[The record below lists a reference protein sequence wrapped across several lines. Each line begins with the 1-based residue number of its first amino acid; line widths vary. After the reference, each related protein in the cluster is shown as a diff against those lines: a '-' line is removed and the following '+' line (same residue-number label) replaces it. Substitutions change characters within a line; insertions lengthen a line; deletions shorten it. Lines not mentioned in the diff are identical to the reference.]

1 MFLIKNISRIY
12 EFSNDSKDYIL
23 KLFILYNERPKTLVG
38 CYELKGVGPL
48 EKRSERIN
56 KEKQLLH
63 RQPSFKILKPLSI
76 KFAVASLVLSGLAQ
90 VTGQTYSSFN
100 DTESISGQ
108 IKTCGVFP
116 SAIQESYEEL
126 DQHLKNVIQL
136 SNAIYTFEQNPLK
149 FEQPAQLT
157 QNATPD
163 QLMQMSS
170 DIKLQIQS
178 YKMELQSIDGLHSKY
193 SEDKKILL
201 NELDGIEQV
210 IIKLNHY
217 ETFDSKCTT
226 IDNTEIRTK
235 LIDKYRKSDF
245 LPSTYRKE
253 LAELL
258 DLTYMDASSGNSE
271 NAKKEI
277 TNDLDKVLSFLEQ
290 KNSLL
295 STKMKELE
303 DLTNSLKED
312 AEKKKEEIV
321 NEITVKEDNESE
333 NITEQENNET
343 VTGPSEPDHKPENVK
358 DEPETLQDE
367 NENNNHIDADP
378 AKNITTSNNEAEE
391 VKDSSTDQDIEIPP
405 TNDVSEEE
413 IIESPPSSTEA
424 ENQK

>member
-1 MFLIKNISRIY
+1 MFSIKNISRIY

-23 KLFILYNERPKTLVG
+23 KLFILYNERPKTLVV

-136 SNAIYTFEQNPLK
+136 SNAIYTFKQNPLK

-170 DIKLQIQS
+170 DIK
-178 YKMELQSIDGLHSKY
+178 SKF
-193 SEDKKILL
+193 S
-201 NELDGIEQV
+201 
-210 IIKLNHY
+210 
-217 ETFDSKCTT
+217 
-226 IDNTEIRTK
+226 RTK
-235 LIDKYRKSDF
+235 WNY
-245 LPSTYRKE
+245 
-253 LAELL
+253 
-258 DLTYMDASSGNSE
+258 
-271 NAKKEI
+271 
-277 TNDLDKVLSFLEQ
+277 
-290 KNSLL
+290 SL
-295 STKMKELE
+295 
-303 DLTNSLKED
+303 
-312 AEKKKEEIV
+312 
-321 NEITVKEDNESE
+321 
-333 NITEQENNET
+333 
-343 VTGPSEPDHKPENVK
+343 
-358 DEPETLQDE
+358 
-367 NENNNHIDADP
+367 
-378 AKNITTSNNEAEE
+378 
-391 VKDSSTDQDIEIPP
+391 
-405 TNDVSEEE
+405 
-413 IIESPPSSTEA
+413 
-424 ENQK
+424 